1 MQQTL
6 AWIVALAASTLLL
19 ALLGWWAWRGR
30 TKKPE
35 PLPAEWNL
43 SARPVFSTDE
53 RRAYRHLREAL
64 PHHIVL
70 AKLPLVRFSQPNDP
84 QQVRYWY
91 ELLGAIHVTF
101 AICSANG
108 RVLVAIDL
116 DDERAT
122 SRRAQQIKENVLAA
136 CQVRYRRFQ
145 IDRMPSVPELQLL
158 VPQSVAAARAPLP
171 ASAAAAARDTLPG
184 GAGARRRERK
194 ALWQDSGFF
203 QDSFFGAE
211 SRSDS
216 GQAGDYGSIGSILRG
231 GVSVRELD
239 ARAADEAPP
248 HDAGTPPTR
257 H

>member
-6 AWIVALAASTLLL
+6 AWIIALAGSLLVLVALGVW
-19 ALLGWWAWRGR
+19 ALRSRAR
-30 TKKPE
+30 KPA
-35 PLPAEWNL
+35 PLPTEWNL

-101 AICSANG
+101 AVCSANG

-116 DDERAT
+116 DNERTA
-122 SRRAQQIKENVLAA
+122 SRRTQQIKENVLAA

-158 VPQSVAAARAPLP
+158 VPQSVGARAPLP
-171 ASAAAAARDTLPG
+171 AGSSGLARDAIPG
-184 GAGARRRERK
+184 APSRRRERA

-203 QDSFFGAE
+203 QDSFFGSE

-216 GQAGDYGSIGSILRG
+216 GQASEFGSIGSILRS
-231 GVSVRELD
+231 GVSVREVETP
-239 ARAADEAPP
+239 APDERDPRSGP
-248 HDAGTPPTR
+248 PPTR